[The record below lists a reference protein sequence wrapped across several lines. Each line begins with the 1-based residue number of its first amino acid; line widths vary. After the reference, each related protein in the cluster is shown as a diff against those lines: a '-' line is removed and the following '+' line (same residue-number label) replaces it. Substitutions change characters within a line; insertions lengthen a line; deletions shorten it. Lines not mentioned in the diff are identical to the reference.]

1 MAKHVIKEGVG
12 TFTTKSGTITVK
24 VGDVFQEGERY
35 RDRDSYCACF
45 CFYSDWTYKVLAVCK
60 EYVVIDYGH
69 PEHPQEKLYPNLQTD
84 YFTMIPTSKFKE
96 QWDYDS
102 FQPRYYMHIDED
114 KADSE

>member
-1 MAKHVIKEGVG
+1 MAKYENKDGVG
-12 TFTTKSGTITVK
+12 TFTTKSGAITVK
-24 VGDVFQEGERY
+24 VGDIFQEGERY
-35 RDRDSYCACF
+35 RDRDSYRACF
-45 CFYSDWTYKVLAVCK
+45 RFYTDWTYKVIAVHK